1 MTLRSRSLLPG
12 LVFALALSSCR
23 CSEPTPG
30 PDGGQPVVTGGG
42 AAGTS
47 CAADQLT
54 CDGRCVDP
62 QSSVTNCGGCGRV
75 CSASPNTSAV
85 CASGRCATAC
95 VAGFLDC
102 DGDAENGCEADTRTS
117 VTSCGRCGRVCAAPT
132 GMSASCVAGQCG
144 VCPMGQ
150 SACGAACVD
159 TQTSSLHCGACGT
172 SCGPLRC
179 VAGVCAAPPT
189 LTAAAPARVFGARR
203 TEVRLQGTNFR
214 AGVSVRFNG
223 APAAVVNVTPT
234 ELTVRAPHLGL
245 DAGPV
250 RVEVL
255 NDDGLGVISTSVL
268 TVRAVTTSF
277 AGPTST
283 PLGGAVFHVAALDI
297 DADGRIDLMGPRPN
311 DSAVAVVRNTATG
324 LSTVSN
330 LATGAPSFFPA
341 RGDFNGD
348 GRMDVAV
355 AARDEARI
363 SVHLN
368 SGVGFST
375 TTVTIP
381 NPAAGVAVADLDTN
395 GTLDLVVGSR
405 TRNGFMVLSGAGD
418 GTFAV
423 QPSVTTLTPAAWPF
437 LGQVGTDQRLT
448 VVSSMLGGGFAV
460 ARSLL
465 ATSPDV
471 TVGSLRD
478 SSGGAAALADFDD
491 DGVPDLAACAA
502 PAGGAVVSFGVSTT
516 GPNATQLLSPSVG
529 GPSNWLAVGDLNGD
543 GAPDLVVAGPTSRL
557 VVYPN
562 EGGRFTRETVL
573 ALGTHESVTLADMD
587 GDGLLDLV
595 VPQGAANAI
604 LIFRNQSTVG
614 P

>member
-1 MTLRSRSLLPG
+1 MTLRSRSLVPG
-12 LVFALALSSCR
+12 FVFALVLSSCR
-23 CSEPTPG
+23 CSEPTPVA
-30 PDGGQPVVTGGG
+30 DGGQPVVTAGG
-42 AAGTS
+42 AASPAS
-47 CAADQLT
+47 CAADQLN

-62 QSSVTNCGGCGRV
+62 QSSVTSCGACGRA
-75 CSASPNTSAV
+75 CSAAANTSAV

-95 VAGFLDC
+95 LTGFLDC
-102 DGDAENGCEADTRTS
+102 DGDTENGCEADTRTS
-117 VTSCGRCGRVCAAPT
+117 VTSCGRCGRVCPAPM
-132 GMSASCVAGQCG
+132 GMSASCTAGQCG

-179 VAGVCAAPPT
+179 VAGACAAPPT
-189 LTAAAPARVFGARR
+189 LTAAVPARVFGARR

-214 AGVSVRFNG
+214 AGVAVRFNG
-223 APAAVVNVTPT
+223 SPASVLNVAPT

-277 AGPTST
+277 AAPTTQVVGS
-283 PLGGAVFHVAALDI
+283 AIFHVAALDI
-297 DADGRIDLMGPRPN
+297 DADGRVDLMGPRPTSSSV
-311 DSAVAVVRNTATG
+311 DVIRNAPSG
-324 LSTVSN
+324 LSTVSSVI
-330 LATGAPSFFPA
+330 TSVPSFFPA
-341 RGDFNGD
+341 SGDFNGD

-355 AARDEARI
+355 AARDDGRL
-363 SVHLN
+363 SVLLN
-368 SGVGFST
+368 SGVGFNT
-375 TTVTIP
+375 TTLTLP
-381 NPAAGVAVADLDTN
+381 GPAAGVVVADLDAN

-405 TRNGFMVLSGAGD
+405 TTNGLMVLAGAGD

-423 QPSVTTLTPAAWPF
+423 QSPVQTLTPTAWPF
-437 LGQVGTDQRLT
+437 LGRVGMDQRLT
-448 VVSSMLGGGFAV
+448 VAGAMVGGGLVV
-460 ARSLL
+460 ARALL
-465 ATSPDV
+465 TTSPDV
-471 TVGSLRD
+471 STAPLRE
-478 SSGGAAALADFDD
+478 SAARAAGLADLDD
-491 DGVPDLAACAA
+491 DGSPDLVACSV
-502 PAGGAVVSFGVSTT
+502 AGGALVSFGVSTT
-516 GPNATQLLSPSVG
+516 GPNATQLLSQSVG
-529 GPSNWLAVGDLNGD
+529 APSNWLAVGDLNAD
-543 GAPDLVVAGPTSRL
+543 QAPDLVVAGPGGRL

-562 EGGRFTRETVL
+562 EGGRFTRETLL
-573 ALGTHESVTLADMD
+573 ATGTHESVTLADLD

-595 VPQGAANAI
+595 VPQGLANSI